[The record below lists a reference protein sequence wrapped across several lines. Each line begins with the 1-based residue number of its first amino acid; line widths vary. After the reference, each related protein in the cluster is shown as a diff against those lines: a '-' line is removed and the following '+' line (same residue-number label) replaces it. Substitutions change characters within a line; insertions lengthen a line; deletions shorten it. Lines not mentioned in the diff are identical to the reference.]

1 MPLYVNSSVKT
12 RSLVGMRKVVTAW
25 VLSEFDECRG
35 LATPGP
41 AEMDE
46 KFDVVGGTVFGNGG
60 EVRSW

>member
-1 MPLYVNSSVKT
+1 
-12 RSLVGMRKVVTAW
+12 MRKVVTAW